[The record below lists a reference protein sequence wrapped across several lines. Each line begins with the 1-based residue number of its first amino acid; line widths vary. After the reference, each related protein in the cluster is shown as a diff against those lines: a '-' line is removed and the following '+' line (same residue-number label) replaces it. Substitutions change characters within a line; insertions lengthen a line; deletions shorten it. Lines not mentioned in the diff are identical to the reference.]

1 MLRLLLVGLGGFFGS
16 ILRYWIGGLAQG
28 RAPRTAFPVGT
39 LVVNILG
46 CFAIGLLA
54 QLVEAR
60 GYLRPE
66 TRALLFVGLL
76 GGFTTFSAFAHETI
90 TAAKDGAAAM
100 ALLNVAATVILCLGA
115 AWSGRIVA
123 HLLWR

>member
-28 RAPRTAFPVGT
+28 SAPRTAFPVGT
-39 LVVNILG
+39 LVVNVLG

-66 TRALLFVGLL
+66 TRALLFIGLL
-76 GGFTTFSAFAHETI
+76 GGFTTFSAFAHETV
-90 TAAKDGAAAM
+90 TAAKDGAGGM
-100 ALLNVAATVILCLGA
+100 ALLNVAATVILSLGA
-115 AWSGRIVA
+115 AWTGRIVA
-123 HLLWR
+123 HVLWR